1 MKGAPMSEEATKEII
16 YIGDPMC
23 SWCYGFSPTIQH
35 LYQKHKNTVKM
46 RLVVGGLHAGDNC
59 IQTPER
65 IQFLRDHWKEIGDR
79 SGQAFKFDILENEG
93 WHYETE
99 RCCRAVVTVR
109 KLKPGS
115 EYPYFANIQAGFY
128 AENKDTNSDDM
139 FADAAT
145 EYGIDRDEFLNV
157 MNAEDTRQETAA
169 DFQWSR
175 STGVNG
181 FPTVL
186 VKDEKGLAALTMGY
200 QPLEALEAPLQ
211 GWIDS

>member
-1 MKGAPMSEEATKEII
+1 
-16 YIGDPMC
+16 
-23 SWCYGFSPTIQH
+23 
-35 LYQKHKNTVKM
+35 
-46 RLVVGGLHAGDNC
+46 
-59 IQTPER
+59 
-65 IQFLRDHWKEIGDR
+65 
-79 SGQAFKFDILENEG
+79 
-93 WHYETE
+93 
-99 RCCRAVVTVR
+99 
-109 KLKPGS
+109 
-115 EYPYFANIQAGFY
+115 
-128 AENKDTNSDDM
+128 M